1 VVEAEDGAIWSNWDM
16 RNAEGPVWLT
26 APPNNARLDVRW
38 HAPASML
45 LRIGFTLTGR
55 PREKAPVGRW

>member
-1 VVEAEDGAIWSNWDM
+1 
-16 RNAEGPVWLT
+16 VWLT
-26 APPNNARLDVRW
+26 ALPKNARLDVRW

-45 LRIGFTLTGR
+45 LHIGFTLTGR